1 MRNSARSLGL
11 ISACVLLSVTM
22 CAAVRG
28 NNASDRTQFGRSIS
42 VAPGEEVSEATC
54 FGCSIRVRGHVAG
67 DVTAFGGS
75 IVVEDQGQVDGD
87 ATAFAGSMRLDDS
100 VKVGG
105 DVTVFGGQI
114 HRAPGAT
121 LSGGVTVMGGPGWA
135 VVIFAIPLLFLGLL
149 IAFIFWLVQ
158 RVTRP
163 RVPVTA

>member
-1 MRNSARSLGL
+1 
-11 ISACVLLSVTM
+11 
-22 CAAVRG
+22 
-28 NNASDRTQFGRSIS
+28 
-42 VAPGEEVSEATC
+42 
-54 FGCSIRVRGHVAG
+54 VAG

-100 VKVGG
+100 GKVGG

>member
-1 MRNSARSLGL
+1 
-11 ISACVLLSVTM
+11 M
-22 CAAVRG
+22 CAAARG

-100 VKVGG
+100 GKVGG

>member
-1 MRNSARSLGL
+1 
-11 ISACVLLSVTM
+11 M

-100 VKVGG
+100 GKVGG

>member
-1 MRNSARSLGL
+1 
-11 ISACVLLSVTM
+11 M
-22 CAAVRG
+22 CAAARG

-100 VKVGG
+100 GKVGG
-105 DVTVFGGQI
+105 DVTVFGGKI